1 MNEQGGASVNALLK
15 ALPFGMSEN
24 LLLLSIFGS
33 QVKGTER
40 PDSDLDVLFVAQKPD
55 GLCFRTIH
63 NTITEAPGGVKKV
76 TIIPHNLETVSRT
89 ANVYGTVEYGVLREE
104 GARTLYRSANFD
116 VRLHSEIDYE
126 YSAGRWLD
134 MARKYIFPE
143 EDYSE
148 RLPGSTCFDMHL
160 AIVNLLR
167 VGLMTCGVRFPFTR
181 DVSVLYEM
189 LPSER
194 RPPLDVNAAA
204 LIRKRYGEDE
214 DENGWSQEDAAKAQ
228 DMAKQVYH
236 FMSGTVKVVTA

>member
-1 MNEQGGASVNALLK
+1 MNALLK
-15 ALPFGMSEN
+15 ALPFSMSEN

-63 NTITEAPGGVKKV
+63 NTITEASGGVKKV
-76 TIIPHNLETVSRT
+76 TIIPHNLETVSKT

-116 VRLHSEIDYE
+116 VLLHSEIDYE

-134 MARKYIFPE
+134 MARKRIFPE
-143 EDYSE
+143 EDNSKLWP
-148 RLPGSTCFDMHL
+148 RSTCFGMHL
-160 AIVNLLR
+160 TIVNLLR
-167 VGLMTCGVRFPFTR
+167 AGLMACKIKFPFTR

-194 RPPLDVNAAA
+194 RPPLDVDAAA
-204 LIRKRYGEDE
+204 LIRKRYGENKDE
-214 DENGWSQEDAAKAQ
+214 KSWTQEDVAKAQ

-236 FMSGTVKVVTA
+236 FTSGTVKVVTA